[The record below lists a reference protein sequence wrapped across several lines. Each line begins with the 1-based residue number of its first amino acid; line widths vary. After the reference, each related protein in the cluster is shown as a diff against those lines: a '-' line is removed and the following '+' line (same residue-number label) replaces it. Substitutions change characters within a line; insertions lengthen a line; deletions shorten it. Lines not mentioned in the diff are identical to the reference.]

1 MTGTDTPRAMY
12 NGIAI
17 RAMTAASWFCT
28 SLRISPLGASAALSH
43 LRKRPGAICLGTRP
57 AMTPTGAS
65 GAMII
70 TATGA
75 RAAMSAMAIGAATAT
90 MTAAVTIKAVHP
102 GMKTAPSAEWRKG
115 HRPVPRGPENTR
127 ASGCGCA
134 PEGVNMCS
142 PAFDVVVAGLMTA
155 IVGDKGTVPREG
167 DLGAGIPPRAKLA
180 RL

>member
-1 MTGTDTPRAMY
+1 MY
-12 NGIAI
+12 CGIAI

-90 MTAAVTIKAVHP
+90 MTAAVTIKAVQP
-102 GMKTAPSAEWRKG
+102 GTKTAPSVERCESPGA
-115 HRPVPRGPENTR
+115 VPRGPENTW
-127 ASGCGCA
+127 ASNFRTARKRVIRESRLAIRGF
-134 PEGVNMCS
+134 PMYSVF
-142 PAFDVVVAGLMTA
+142 PPYRDVV
-155 IVGDKGTVPREG
+155 
-167 DLGAGIPPRAKLA
+167 KLLEA
-180 RL
+180 PVDGVQQQAQEHAPG